1 MTVQTMVALLAA
13 PLLVGASSVAA
24 RRWDERVGGIV
35 SAFPA
40 IVGPVLL
47 ISALEQGEV
56 FTARLANGML
66 LGLVGLSGFV
76 LVYGRA
82 AARWPWWA
90 CLGLAWAVAV
100 VLALAVGQVKAASP
114 AGFAAAAASLI
125 VAHHW
130 LAPAPAVVA
139 PSVEPAGIWARMVVT
154 LVLVAAL
161 AAAAA
166 RFGPLVGGI
175 LAALPVLA
183 SILAVATHR
192 LSGPLATLALL
203 RGMLVGMVGFVAFCQ
218 LVALLIMPAGIVVAF
233 ACATVVALVAQALG
247 SAAGASFNTD
257 VRQPTPAGGRAGR
270 PHGRR
275 E

>member
-1 MTVQTMVALLAA
+1 MTVQTTIALLAA
-13 PLLVGASSVAA
+13 PLLAGVSSVTA
-24 RRWDERVGGIV
+24 RRWDERAGGIV

-47 ISALEQGEV
+47 VSAFEHGPA
-56 FTARLANGML
+56 FAARLANATL

-82 AARWPWWA
+82 AVRRPWWA
-90 CLGLAWAVAV
+90 CLGLAWAAAA
-100 VLALAVGQVKAASP
+100 VLALAVGQVTAGSP
-114 AGFAAAAASLI
+114 AGLAAAAASLI

-130 LAPAPAVVA
+130 LPPAPAAVPA
-139 PSVEPAGIWARMVVT
+139 SVEPAGIWARMVVT
-154 LVLVAAL
+154 LVLVAVL

-203 RGMLVGMVGFVAFCQ
+203 RGMVVGMVGFVAFCQ
-218 LVALLIMPAGIVVAF
+218 LVALLIMQAGIVAAF
-233 ACATVVALVAQALG
+233 ACATVVALVAEAL
-247 SAAGASFNTD
+247 AGL
-257 VRQPTPAGGRAGR
+257 VRTA
-270 PHGRR
+270 
-275 E
+275 